1 VSSCDRIRIELGGYV
16 LGGLAED
23 ERALVET
30 HASACARC
38 RSELDELEGTSRLLG
53 ALRPATPPA
62 PADLELRVLSGHR
75 RSARRRRTWL
85 VAAALA
91 LSALA
96 GLTAGA
102 ALDGWRSTPAPDAV
116 LALTGEGQAG
126 GDLRGEAALRQTPNG
141 IAVQLAL
148 TGVAGSDEGYY
159 HLWLHR
165 GERRVSAGTFVGADG
180 EARVQLA
187 CGGRLGDY
195 GRLSLTWHP
204 FGAVDEVIAVEAD
217 LP

>member
-16 LGGLAED
+16 LGGLTED

-38 RSELDELEGTSRLLG
+38 RSELHELEGTSRLLT
-53 ALRPATPPA
+53 ALRPRTPPA
-62 PADLELRVLSGHR
+62 PADLAHRVLSDHR
-75 RSARRRRTWL
+75 RGAHRPRTWL
-85 VAAALA
+85 VAAAL
-91 LSALA
+91 LMTVLA
-96 GLTAGA
+96 GLAAGT
-102 ALDGWRSTPAPDAV
+102 ALDGWRGTPAPDAV
-116 LALTGEGQAG
+116 LALQGEDG
-126 GDLRGEAALRQTPNG
+126 GGLRGEAALRQTPNG
-141 IAVQLAL
+141 IDVQLAL

-180 EARVQLA
+180 EARVRLT
-187 CGGRLGDY
+187 CGGRLDDY

-204 FGAVDEVIAVEAD
+204 FGGADEIVAIETD
-217 LP
+217 LL